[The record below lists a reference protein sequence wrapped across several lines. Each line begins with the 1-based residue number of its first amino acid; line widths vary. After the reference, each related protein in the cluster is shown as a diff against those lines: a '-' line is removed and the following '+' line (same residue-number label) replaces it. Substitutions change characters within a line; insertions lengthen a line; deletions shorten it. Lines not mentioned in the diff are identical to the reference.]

1 MMSNSTGDKGKSMS
15 NYEMGIALLNEEWN
29 DFLEEQTET
38 ARQMNALK
46 EEISELKFQ
55 LASKNSII
63 NTLQEK
69 MERLVADKMVRIL
82 ELNAFSTK
90 IRTQNDNTF

>member
-1 MMSNSTGDKGKSMS
+1 MMSNSAGDQGKSMS

-63 NTLQEK
+63 STLQEK
-69 MERLVADKMVRIL
+69 VERLVADKMVRIL
-82 ELNAFSTK
+82 EIKCFCNKNTNTK
-90 IRTQNDNTF
+90 R

>member
-1 MMSNSTGDKGKSMS
+1 MN
-15 NYEMGIALLNEEWN
+15 NYELGIALLNEEWN

-38 ARQMNALK
+38 ARQINALK
-46 EEISELKFQ
+46 DEIRELKVQ

-69 MERLVADKMVRIL
+69 VEKQVTDKMVRIL
-82 ELNAFSTK
+82 VINCFCKENKNTK
-90 IRTQNDNTF
+90 

>member
-1 MMSNSTGDKGKSMS
+1 MMSNSAGDQGKSMN
-15 NYEMGIALLNEEWN
+15 NYELAIALLNEEWN

-46 EEISELKFQ
+46 EEISELKVQ

-69 MERLVADKMVRIL
+69 VEKLVADKMVQFL
-82 ELNAFSTK
+82 EIKCFCNKNTNTK
-90 IRTQNDNTF
+90 R